1 MLESGSKKRVVPRR
15 AVAVGTLSLV
25 SALAVLL
32 LLPLTSL
39 GLRRPGVSLGGSTV
53 TQVIRAVPQVT
64 SAVGATVQHVLN
76 PSSSGTVA
84 RPTAPGTAP
93 ATAVAA
99 PQRAGSAVSA
109 VTGTP
114 ATPAMYGTN
123 PHGQGTVANVYLS
136 PSTSLPYPY
145 SPAGASKQGEILV
158 AGRGRS
164 EQQSDGTYDAHTTIL
179 ALLGSELL
187 GVDAAQGQ
195 SNTGPLNALQT
206 GVLDQLCKALSQA
219 VCLTVLAADT
229 SATATGAS
237 THFAIAQANI
247 AGATGL
253 SLGVASAD
261 SAISTTGSCQ
271 TSSGS
276 SQVTDLH
283 LAGGQ
288 VVGVG
293 KSSESSTA
301 CTGQTPTQTA
311 SSSVISLAGTGVGI
325 PAAGCANGAPNTQAG
340 LLPPLISIICNADST
355 VQLATPAGVREA
367 LTVIALQLANSALL
381 KTSAAASESHA
392 VAPPKTTP
400 VKTCTDSDH
409 DCGNGPPLTSSSG
422 AKCNGF
428 PVDTVDHDGD
438 CDAGYQKVGGKTKP
452 NKCKDADHDCGIG
465 PNGQREI
472 CVNGVDPDHDGDCAA
487 NKGAATCTDA
497 DHDCGIGANGEREI
511 CVNGV
516 DPDHDGDCFNAG
528 NGATGQVASGT
539 LPFTGDNVL
548 EVILVGLVLAAGG
561 VALSGRTRRSRRH
574 PKS

>member
-1 MLESGSKKRVVPRR
+1 MLECGSKKRVARR
-15 AVAVGTLSLV
+15 RRGMAVGTLSLV

-39 GLRRPGVSLGGSTV
+39 GLRRPGVSLGGATV

-64 SAVGATVQHVLN
+64 SAVGATVQHVLS

-84 RPTAPGTAP
+84 RPTTGTAP

-123 PHGQGTVANVYLS
+123 PHGQGTVSSVYLS

-164 EQQSDGTYDAHTTIL
+164 EQQSDGTYDAHTTIV

-195 SNTGPLNALQT
+195 SNTGPLDALQK

-237 THFAIAQANI
+237 THFAVAQANI

-271 TSSGS
+271 TSSGA

-325 PAAGCANGAPNTQAG
+325 PAAGCANGTPNTQAG

-400 VKTCTDSDH
+400 PPKTCTDSDH
-409 DCGNGPPLTSSSG
+409 DCGNGPPLTSSTG
-422 AKCNGF
+422 AKCIGF

-438 CDAGYQKVGGKTKP
+438 CDAGYQKTSGKT

-465 PNGQREI
+465 PNGQQEI
-472 CVNGVDPDHDGDCAA
+472 CVNGVDPDHDGDCAT
-487 NKGAATCTDA
+487 KGAAKCTDA
-497 DHDCGIGANGEREI
+497 DHDCGIGPNGEREI

-516 DPDHDGDCFNAG
+516 DPDGDGDCF
-528 NGATGQVASGT
+528 GATSGATAHLPSGT
-539 LPFTGDNVL
+539 LPFTGENVL
-548 EVILVGLVLAAGG
+548 EVILVGLVMAAGG
-561 VALSGRTRRSRRH
+561 VALASRTRKRH